1 MRWHRTPATPQ
12 HFQRPLRCTLGARTH
27 GPRGR
32 PLFSDARQSFV
43 QRRRWAGQAPKRVTQ
58 QPRTPRTLP
67 SAGAAEAGLRPGR
80 RRASSCRRLRRPS
93 GTGRPRAR
101 RDFYRRRPGKWARKV
116 TLHFAEGPSPP
127 APGSRLAVS
136 PRAFLPPA
144 RQRRSGVELV
154 GKAGHASCAPHCAW
168 RHGCICLSLSCADLR
183 ARPARIVRRVVDC
196 ALRRAVSAGR
206 RLHALRARCR
216 GRGTP
221 SPLRATNLSRLR
233 TKFPPLGIVASM
245 APAPDGHLTAK
256 RRTTL
261 GDKTN
266 WETGNRNKVRER
278 KSNYRALTSEKSLVK
293 SVERQATSLT
303 RRRLKS
309 A

>member
-221 SPLRATNLSRLR
+221 SPSLRATSPKPAHQICPDCGRNSPHSESSRR
-233 TKFPPLGIVASM
+233 WRQ
-245 APAPDGHLTAK
+245 
-256 RRTTL
+256 RRTVTL
-261 GDKTN
+261 QRKGEQRSAIKQI
-266 WETGNRNKVRER
+266 GKREIGIR
-278 KSNYRALTSEKSLVK
+278 
-293 SVERQATSLT
+293 
-303 RRRLKS
+303 
-309 A
+309 